1 MPNAAPMRSPSSDSS
16 SVVAR
21 WRHNDP
27 SAIQALM
34 RRAIA
39 RGWLTKNGSSRPA
52 ATSDCQSERK
62 TTATTTCQKT
72 TAARR
77 SAMRRLHPTLTAKD
91 FSPQYGP
98 DRPVNLHEPR
108 LRPQFH
114 QIAGPLERY
123 RMARYHTARR
133 PGREHDDFVGER
145 DRLLQIVRDED
156 DGLLRRVPQR
166 EQLACHALARVHVER
181 AERLVH
187 QHDS

>member
-27 SAIQALM
+27 SAIHALM

-52 ATSDCQSERK
+52 ATSDCQSERN
-62 TTATTTCQKT
+62 TTATTIRQNT

-77 SAMRRLHPTLTAKD
+77 SATNALRRMLTAND
-91 FSPQYGP
+91 LPAQHGP
-98 DRPVNLHEPR
+98 DRPVNLHERR

-114 QIAGPLERY
+114 QIARPLERHG
-123 RMARYHTARR
+123 MARYHTARR
-133 PGREHDDFVGER
+133 AGREHDDFV
-145 DRLLQIVRDED
+145 
-156 DGLLRRVPQR
+156 
-166 EQLACHALARVHVER
+166 
-181 AERLVH
+181 
-187 QHDS
+187 